1 MGNLTAVVSIDRPA
15 RWGKQLASHLSHKAE
30 LTELEN
36 GWSLAIAGGTGLVL
50 PGEDELTLVAEAA
63 DPESLE
69 RIRFVLEK
77 HLRQFANKEELQ
89 INWV

>member
-1 MGNLTAVVSIDRPA
+1 MGKLTAVVSIDRPA

-50 PGEDELTLVAEAA
+50 PGEDELTLVAEATDA
-63 DPESLE
+63 ESLE